1 MLYTDE
7 QIRRAN
13 ERSISEYFQQEGYSC
28 KKIRSETHIA
38 GFGGFYVK
46 DSTIPNQF
54 YIHSQQIGGAGLVS
68 CLMKVMDMPFKE
80 AVCTALN
87 GELGQADRINGSTK
101 TQGSYTPQYRTAVPS
116 APEPKPEFI
125 MPEKGADNRR
135 VFSYLTKTRC
145 IDASVV
151 NDFIR
156 AGVLFQDNK
165 GNAVYLHKEDGKPCG
180 AEIHGTSGKSYTVG
194 NARYSDFSADKK
206 VIPTEPHIAELI
218 GREMNDSGVRFAGYV
233 YENNANIVTDSTGY
247 SAIMG
252 KIAEI
257 QSRSIDR
264 EAIDSEVNGKL
275 KNYKGVAP
283 GTSESFFQ
291 YDKGKPQKAF
301 VFESSIDLM
310 SFICLHPDCT
320 DCKFVAMAGLK
331 PNVVEKLLAGGLPV
345 TLCVDNDTAGQSFI
359 NQFGSRC
366 RYFTECRMNN
376 VKDFNELLK
385 MKKNVPFSE
394 RVGAVKS
401 WADKAIQKI
410 SDEQSRKVA
419 FAR

>member
-1 MLYTDE
+1 M
-7 QIRRAN
+7 
-13 ERSISEYFQQEGYSC
+13 
-28 KKIRSETHIA
+28 
-38 GFGGFYVK
+38 V
-46 DSTIPNQF
+46 P
-54 YIHSQQIGGAGLVS
+54 HSA
-68 CLMKVMDMPFKE
+68 
-80 AVCTALN
+80 
-87 GELGQADRINGSTK
+87 
-101 TQGSYTPQYRTAVPS
+101 
-116 APEPKPEFI
+116 
-125 MPEKGADNRR
+125 
-135 VFSYLTKTRC
+135 
-145 IDASVV
+145 
-151 NDFIR
+151 
-156 AGVLFQDNK
+156 
-165 GNAVYLHKEDGKPCG
+165 
-180 AEIHGTSGKSYTVG
+180 
-194 NARYSDFSADKK
+194 
-206 VIPTEPHIAELI
+206 
-218 GREMNDSGVRFAGYV
+218 
-233 YENNANIVTDSTGY
+233 IVTDSTGY

-310 SFICLHPDCT
+310 SFICLHPECT

-345 TLCVDNDTAGQSFI
+345 TLCVDNDTAGQNFI

-366 RYFTECRMNN
+366 RYFTECKMNN

-385 MKKNVPFSE
+385 ARKTVPFSE

>member
-1 MLYTDE
+1 MKK
-7 QIRRAN
+7 N
-13 ERSISEYFQQEGYSC
+13 EKQS
-28 KKIRSETHIA
+28 
-38 GFGGFYVK
+38 
-46 DSTIPNQF
+46 D
-54 YIHSQQIGGAGLVS
+54 
-68 CLMKVMDMPFKE
+68 
-80 AVCTALN
+80 
-87 GELGQADRINGSTK
+87 
-101 TQGSYTPQYRTAVPS
+101 
-116 APEPKPEFI
+116 
-125 MPEKGADNRR
+125 
-135 VFSYLTKTRC
+135 TKTRC

-151 NDFIR
+151 NEFLR
-156 AGVLFQDNK
+156 AGVLFQDKK
-165 GNAVYLHKEDGKPCG
+165 GNAVYLHKDNGKPCG

-206 VIPTEPHIAELI
+206 VIPTEPYIAELI
-218 GREMNDSGVRFAGYV
+218 GREMNDSGARFAGYV
-233 YENNANIVTDSTGY
+233 YEQNANIVTDSTGY

-264 EAIDSEVNGKL
+264 EAIDSEVSGKL

-291 YDKGKPQKAF
+291 YDKGNPQKAY

-310 SFICLHPDCT
+310 SFICLHPDYT

-345 TLCVDNDTAGQSFI
+345 TLCVDNDKAGQNFI

-366 RYFTECRMNN
+366 RYFTECKMNN

-385 MKKNVPFSE
+385 ARKTVPFSE

>member
-68 CLMKVMDMPFKE
+68 CLMKVMNMPFKE
-80 AVCTALN
+80 AVRTALN

-101 TQGSYTPQYRTAVPS
+101 TQGSYTPQYRTAAPS
-116 APEPKPEFI
+116 APETKPEFI

-151 NDFIR
+151 NEFLR
-156 AGVLFQDNK
+156 AGVLYQDTK

-206 VIPTEPHIAELI
+206 VIPTEPYIAELI

-233 YENNANIVTDSTGY
+233 YEQNANIVTDSTGY

-291 YDKGKPQKAF
+291 YDKGNPQKAY

-310 SFICLHPDCT
+310 SFICLHPDYT
-320 DCKFVAMAGLK
+320 DCKFAAMAGLK

-345 TLCVDNDTAGQSFI
+345 TLCVDNDKAGQNFI
-359 NQFGSRC
+359 NQFGSR
-366 RYFTECRMNN
+366 
-376 VKDFNELLK
+376 
-385 MKKNVPFSE
+385 
-394 RVGAVKS
+394 
-401 WADKAIQKI
+401 
-410 SDEQSRKVA
+410 
-419 FAR
+419 